1 MGMRKLNLERN
12 IWFYYHI
19 CWEEY
24 VNMSYVIHIFSHLSF
39 FQSSSLKKIHFSVL
53 LWYFYH
59 FIIYF
64 CNFSS
69 LNFTYIFKYIYTHLY
84 IFPLPFPICLLL
96 LLSPLLSSILIPPVE
111 GANRQYAGI
120 WVSHGI
126 STIRILSNLLTKPK
140 PWIRIMFFV
149 FCVF

>member
-1 MGMRKLNLERN
+1 MNTGVWVLTLESMGMRKLNLERN

-84 IFPLPFPICLLL
+84 IFPPPFPYAFSFFF
-96 LLSPLLSSILIPPVE
+96 LLSFPLYWYRLWREQTVNMQAYGSAMEFRPSGFYP
-111 GANRQYAGI
+111 
-120 WVSHGI
+120 
-126 STIRILSNLLTKPK
+126 T
-140 PWIRIMFFV
+140 F
-149 FCVF
+149 